1 MPSVSKT
8 RTTER
13 ASRSNPG
20 AEWRPLGNR
29 FSLAYA
35 LRHKGEQK
43 DVIAGSSPVGDVLPA
58 FTVPELR
65 AQATLLENGRGRTSL
80 VLGVNNLTNAL
91 YAEFAN
97 ASFFRPEPRRSLSTS
112 LVVEF

>member
-1 MPSVSKT
+1 MSVPALT
-8 RTTER
+8 MEI
-13 ASRSNPG
+13 A
-20 AEWRPLGNR
+20 AEEP
-29 FSLAYA
+29 
-35 LRHKGEQK
+35 
-43 DVIAGSSPVGDVLPA
+43 PVTGVLPA
-58 FTVPELR
+58 FTVHDLR

-91 YAEFAN
+91 YADFAN

>member
-1 MPSVSKT
+1 VVFD
-8 RTTER
+8 
-13 ASRSNPG
+13 A
-20 AEWRPLGNR
+20 AWRPVGNR
-29 FSLAYA
+29 VSVGYA
-35 LRHKGEQK
+35 LRHNGEQK
-43 DVIAGSSPVGDVLPA
+43 DIIAGSSPVGAVLPA
-58 FTVPELR
+58 FTVHDVR
-65 AQATLLENGRGRTSL
+65 AQAALFERGRSRTSL